1 MTPAAM
7 LRFAQGRRLRNRGMP
22 PPRGARLACS
32 SSVSKR
38 QCPDFLESWI
48 LRPRAP
54 EVQRETRRP
63 PSNGCPRRCTTIRAF
78 DGIFWVPAIGACVG
92 YVGLVEE
99 TAPQNTVEP
108 GVTAVTTADGGVRV
122 RRVATPIHTGADG
135 LEALLGKCAAFLADP
150 ARAQCLLFNDRS
162 RRERLF
168 LHVDGRR
175 TFFSS
180 RSQGNSRG
188 GAANTAGLIRVGL
201 AEFLACGC
209 TLGSRSLFRDIEV
222 LEGGANTDVREIDR
236 QPPASTSMSQPGRA
250 RPGVWRGLSR
260 GVHGE
265 LEGGRQS
272 LCAPP

>member
-1 MTPAAM
+1 
-7 LRFAQGRRLRNRGMP
+7 MP
-22 PPRGARLACS
+22 GFFGVVDS
-32 SSVSKR
+32 SPSG
-38 QCPDFLESWI
+38 
-48 LRPRAP
+48 P
-54 EVQRETRRP
+54 EVQRELDVLVKRMSTAMHYE
-63 PSNGCPRRCTTIRAF
+63 SAHS
-78 DGIFWVPAIGACVG
+78 DGILSYPTIGACVG

-150 ARAQCLLFNDRS
+150 ARAQCLLFNDRYG
-162 RRERLF
+162 RERLF

-180 RSQGNSRG
+180 EAKAILAVAPRTRG
-188 GAANTAGLIRVGL
+188 FDPVGL

-222 LEGGANTDVREIDR
+222 LEGGTIMTFEKSIVSRRRYSIE
-236 QPPASTSMSQPGRA
+236 PTWKGSTRRLA
-250 RPGVWRGLSR
+250 RNFSR
-260 GVHGE
+260 GSRG
-265 LEGGRQS
+265 
-272 LCAPP
+272 A